1 MQWQPAVND
10 FFAIPDRGMDG
21 EVFVISDVFANV
33 EWLRGHLAVTF
44 HGAAEWA
51 LDHVLVTEVIWLP
64 SEAQLREELQR
75 RLVEKGPAEVHL
87 IGTQE
92 GCVCEFRVGGQQLRF
107 ESPDASGAYAAALLY
122 VLQE

>member
-1 MQWQPAVND
+1 MLWHPAVND
-10 FFAIPDRGMDG
+10 FFGIPDRGMDD

-44 HGAAEWA
+44 HCAAEWA
-51 LDHVLVTEVIWLP
+51 LDHVLLTEVVWLP

-75 RLVEKGPAEVHL
+75 RLAEKGPAEVHL
-87 IGTQE
+87 IGTQA
-92 GCVCEFRVGGQQLRF
+92 GCACEFRVGGQQLRF

-122 VLQE
+122 MLQE